1 MAAPPTGTF
10 QTYTAIGNRED
21 LIDLIT
27 NISPTDTPVLSM
39 TESTQ
44 AYNTLHEWQTQALK
58 TPTAVARVEG
68 EDANIKTVTVTT
80 RLTNSTQIIDNNFI
94 VSNTQQAVRSAGRA
108 SEESYQTEIAMK
120 ELANDIEYAYV
131 VNSAAVTG
139 ASATARQLKGLR
151 GWITTNVSSATANR
165 ALTSTILDA
174 LLKTVWLAG
183 GRPDVILT
191 GGSQKIAFTNTTNF
205 PGMTRN
211 ITADRT
217 NGYFLAVD
225 VYQGG
230 IGGELKLV
238 TSTVMGNTLDDRIF
252 VLQMDKFRKA
262 WLRQIKKTQ
271 LGVTGDGTKF
281 QIVAETTL
289 ESLNEKASGLVD
301 DLS

>member
-1 MAAPPTGTF
+1 MALPTGTY

-27 NISPTDTPVLSM
+27 NISPVDTPVLSM
-39 TESTQ
+39 TESVK

-58 TPTAVARVEG
+58 TPTAVARIEG

-94 VSNTQQAVRSAGRA
+94 VSNTQQAVRSAGRS
-108 SEESYQTEIAMK
+108 SEEAYQTELAMK
-120 ELANDIEYAYV
+120 ELANDIEFAYV

-139 ASATARQLKGLR
+139 TSAVARQLKGLA
-151 GWITTNVSSATANR
+151 GWITTNTSTATANR

-183 GRPDVILT
+183 GKPDVILT

-238 TSTVMGNTLDDRIF
+238 TSTIMGNNLDNQIF
-252 VLQMDKFRKA
+252 CLQMDKFRKA
-262 WLRQIKKTQ
+262 WLRPIVKTE
-271 LGVTGDGTKF
+271 LGKTGDGTKF
-281 QIVAETTL
+281 MIVAETTL
-289 ESLNEKASGLVD
+289 ESLNEKASGVVKN
-301 DLS
+301 LS

>member
-1 MAAPPTGTF
+1 MAVPTGSF
-10 QTYTAIGNRED
+10 QTYQAIGNRED

-39 TESTQ
+39 TESVK
-44 AYNTLHEWQTQALK
+44 ASSVLHEWQTQALK
-58 TPTAVARVEG
+58 TPTAVARIEG
-68 EDANIKTVTVTT
+68 DDANIKTVTPTV

-94 VSNTQQAVRSAGRA
+94 VTETQQAVNPAGRA
-108 SEESYQTEIAMK
+108 SEDTYQTELAMK

-139 ASATARQLKGLR
+139 ASGTARQLKGLV
-151 GWITTNVSSATANR
+151 GWVVTNISSATANR

-183 GRPDVILT
+183 GKPDVILT
-191 GGSQKIAFTNTTNF
+191 GGTQKIAFTNTTNF

-211 ITADRT
+211 ITAAT
-217 NGYFLAVD
+217 NQYYLAVD

-230 IGGELKLV
+230 IGGEMKLV
-238 TSTVMGNTLDDRIF
+238 TSTIMGNNLDSRIF
-252 VLQMDKFRKA
+252 CLQMDKFRKA
-262 WLRQIKKTQ
+262 WLRPIKKTP
-271 LGVTGDGTKF
+271 LGRTGDGQKF

-289 ESLNEKASGLVD
+289 ESLNEKASGTVTN
-301 DLS
+301 LS

>member
-1 MAAPPTGTF
+1 MTLPTGTF
-10 QTYTAIGNRED
+10 QTYTSIGNRED
-21 LIDLIT
+21 LIELIT

-39 TESTQ
+39 TESVK

-58 TPTAVARVEG
+58 APTAVARIEG
-68 EDANIKTVTVTT
+68 DDANIKTVTVTS
-80 RLTNSTQIIDNNFI
+80 RLTNNTQIIDNNFI
-94 VSNTQQAVRSAGRA
+94 VSNTQQAVKSAGRA
-108 SEESYQTEIAMK
+108 SEEAYQAEISMK

-139 ASATARQLKGLR
+139 ASATARQLKGLA
-151 GWITTNVSSATANR
+151 GWVTTNISSATANR
-165 ALTSTILDA
+165 SLTSTILDA

-183 GRPDVILT
+183 GKPDVILT

-230 IGGELKLV
+230 IGGEMKLV
-238 TSTVMGNTLDDRIF
+238 TSTIMGTTLDNQIF
-252 VLQMDKFRKA
+252 ALQMDKFRKA
-262 WLRQIKKTQ
+262 WLRPIVKTQ

-289 ESLNEKASGLVD
+289 ESLNEKASGVVKQLT
-301 DLS
+301 